1 MYVNAYGP
9 SENTVIASCWI
20 YKKGDAIPSTI
31 PIGKPLANVD
41 IFIMSGGKLCGV
53 GIPGELCIAGES
65 LTSGYLNRPELSA
78 EKFIENPFGP
88 GQLYRSGDLA
98 RLMPD
103 GQIEFLGRIDKQVK
117 VHGYRIELGE
127 IENIINSVDTVT
139 DSVVILAKQSE
150 HEVLHAYYVGSQ
162 EDENHISQHL
172 NQYLPKYMIPN
183 TLTAISEI
191 PLTGNDKVDESK
203 LPVPNV
209 HKNKFVAPRNNIE
222 REIAQIVSGVL
233 DVSSMSIDDDF
244 FEMGGTSLDAMV
256 VVSKL
261 KSNGIHITMQ
271 DVYQFKTVR
280 YIANHT
286 KTRQALPEVVLPD
299 HLPQLQS
306 LVERRYQLKPQ
317 HLAQSSLGHVLLTGA
332 TGFLGAYLIDEMQDN
347 ADQITCIVRGHD
359 INQAKNNLEN
369 NLNCYFDMAHVD
381 KLMKHI
387 DIVLADLS
395 ELDHLIIDSAIDTII
410 HAGARTDHFGDDETF
425 FDVNVRSTQALID
438 LAKDKKAKLIYIST
452 ISVGTV
458 FKAHQDDISFSEK
471 DLYKGQLFTSPYTKS
486 KFYSEIKVLEA
497 VNEGLAAQIIRL
509 GNLTSASTG
518 PLNMKNLTTN
528 RFSIVMHDLLKMP
541 FIGESISKAK
551 VEFSFIDVTAR
562 HIIKLARSNAIPII
576 YHVYAPRSITM
587 KQVID
592 NAKGSEM
599 TVVSDSEFE
608 QKLHELGMHE
618 LIGLNSNGDNQI
630 SGVTDS
636 NMTQTVMKELQGEW
650 PHLSCQWLQQWYHL
664 LFEKFDAN

>member
-1 MYVNAYGP
+1 M
-9 SENTVIASCWI
+9 
-20 YKKGDAIPSTI
+20 
-31 PIGKPLANVD
+31 
-41 IFIMSGGKLCGV
+41 
-53 GIPGELCIAGES
+53 
-65 LTSGYLNRPELSA
+65 
-78 EKFIENPFGP
+78 
-88 GQLYRSGDLA
+88 
-98 RLMPD
+98 
-103 GQIEFLGRIDKQVK
+103 
-117 VHGYRIELGE
+117 
-127 IENIINSVDTVT
+127 DTVT
-139 DSVVILAKQSE
+139 DSVVILAKQGE
-150 HEVLHAYYVGSQ
+150 REVLHAYYVGSQ

-191 PLTGNDKVDESK
+191 PLTGNDKVDESR

-359 INQAKNNLEN
+359 INQAKTNLEN

-410 HAGARTDHFGDDETF
+410 HAGARTDHFGDDEKF
-425 FDVNVRSTQALID
+425 FDVNVRSTQSLID

-458 FKAHQDDISFSEK
+458 FEAHQDDISFSEK

-576 YHVYAPRSITM
+576 YHVYAPCSITM

-650 PHLSCQWLQQWYHL
+650 PHLSYQWLQQWYHL

>member
-1 MYVNAYGP
+1 
-9 SENTVIASCWI
+9 
-20 YKKGDAIPSTI
+20 
-31 PIGKPLANVD
+31 
-41 IFIMSGGKLCGV
+41 MSGGKLCGV

-65 LTSGYLNRPELSA
+65 LTSGYLNRPELST

-127 IENIINSVDTVT
+127 IENIINSVDIVT
-139 DSVVILAKQSE
+139 DSVVILAKQGE
-150 HEVLHAYYVGSQ
+150 REVLHAYYVGSQ

-172 NQYLPKYMIPN
+172 NQYLPKYMIPK
-183 TLTAISEI
+183 TLTAINEI

-222 REIAQIVSGVL
+222 REIAQIVSEVL

-286 KTRQALPEVVLPD
+286 ETRQALPEVVLPD

-359 INQAKNNLEN
+359 INQAKTNLEN

-425 FDVNVRSTQALID
+425 LMS
-438 LAKDKKAKLIYIST
+438 
-452 ISVGTV
+452 
-458 FKAHQDDISFSEK
+458 
-471 DLYKGQLFTSPYTKS
+471 
-486 KFYSEIKVLEA
+486 
-497 VNEGLAAQIIRL
+497 
-509 GNLTSASTG
+509 
-518 PLNMKNLTTN
+518 M
-528 RFSIVMHDLLKMP
+528 
-541 FIGESISKAK
+541 
-551 VEFSFIDVTAR
+551 
-562 HIIKLARSNAIPII
+562 
-576 YHVYAPRSITM
+576 
-587 KQVID
+587 
-592 NAKGSEM
+592 
-599 TVVSDSEFE
+599 
-608 QKLHELGMHE
+608 
-618 LIGLNSNGDNQI
+618 
-630 SGVTDS
+630 
-636 NMTQTVMKELQGEW
+636 
-650 PHLSCQWLQQWYHL
+650 
-664 LFEKFDAN
+664 

>member
-1 MYVNAYGP
+1 
-9 SENTVIASCWI
+9 
-20 YKKGDAIPSTI
+20 KGDAIPSTI

-191 PLTGNDKVDESK
+191 PLTGNDKVDESR

-286 KTRQALPEVVLPD
+286 EKRQALPEVVLPD

-306 LVERRYQLKPQ
+306 LVERRYQLKSQ
-317 HLAQSSLGHVLLTGA
+317 HLTQSSLGHVLLTGA
-332 TGFLGAYLIDEMQDN
+332 TGFLGAYLIDEMQDD

-359 INQAKNNLEN
+359 INRAKNNLEN
-369 NLNCYFDMAHVD
+369 NINCYFDMAHVD

-497 VNEGLAAQIIRL
+497 VN
-509 GNLTSASTG
+509 
-518 PLNMKNLTTN
+518 
-528 RFSIVMHDLLKMP
+528 
-541 FIGESISKAK
+541 
-551 VEFSFIDVTAR
+551 
-562 HIIKLARSNAIPII
+562 
-576 YHVYAPRSITM
+576 
-587 KQVID
+587 
-592 NAKGSEM
+592 
-599 TVVSDSEFE
+599 
-608 QKLHELGMHE
+608 
-618 LIGLNSNGDNQI
+618 
-630 SGVTDS
+630 
-636 NMTQTVMKELQGEW
+636 
-650 PHLSCQWLQQWYHL
+650 
-664 LFEKFDAN
+664 

>member
-1 MYVNAYGP
+1 MITGGATSTPAFVQHISKHCDMYVNAYGP
-9 SENTVIASCWI
+9 SENTVITSCWI
-20 YKKGDAIPSTI
+20 YEKGDAIPSTI

-78 EKFIENPFGP
+78 EKFINNPFGP

-139 DSVVILAKQSE
+139 DSVVILAKQGE
-150 HEVLHAYYVGSQ
+150 REVLHAYYVGSQ

-172 NQYLPKYMIPN
+172 NQYLPKYMIPK

-191 PLTGNDKVDESK
+191 PLTGNDKVDESR

-286 KTRQALPEVVLPD
+286 EKRQALPEVVLPD

-306 LVERRYQLKPQ
+306 LVERRYQLKSQ
-317 HLAQSSLGHVLLTGA
+317 HLTQSSLGHVLLTGA
-332 TGFLGAYLIDEMQDN
+332 TGFLGAYLIDEMQDD

-359 INQAKNNLEN
+359 INQAKTNLEN
-369 NLNCYFDMAHVD
+369 NLNCYFDTAHVD

-387 DIVLADLS
+387 DIILADLS

-438 LAKDKKAKLIYIST
+438 LAKDKKR
-452 ISVGTV
+452 
-458 FKAHQDDISFSEK
+458 
-471 DLYKGQLFTSPYTKS
+471 
-486 KFYSEIKVLEA
+486 
-497 VNEGLAAQIIRL
+497 N
-509 GNLTSASTG
+509 
-518 PLNMKNLTTN
+518 
-528 RFSIVMHDLLKMP
+528 
-541 FIGESISKAK
+541 
-551 VEFSFIDVTAR
+551 
-562 HIIKLARSNAIPII
+562 
-576 YHVYAPRSITM
+576 
-587 KQVID
+587 
-592 NAKGSEM
+592 
-599 TVVSDSEFE
+599 
-608 QKLHELGMHE
+608 
-618 LIGLNSNGDNQI
+618 
-630 SGVTDS
+630 
-636 NMTQTVMKELQGEW
+636 
-650 PHLSCQWLQQWYHL
+650 
-664 LFEKFDAN
+664 

>member
-1 MYVNAYGP
+1 
-9 SENTVIASCWI
+9 
-20 YKKGDAIPSTI
+20 
-31 PIGKPLANVD
+31 
-41 IFIMSGGKLCGV
+41 MSGGKLCGV

-65 LTSGYLNRPELSA
+65 LTSGYLNRPELST

-127 IENIINSVDTVT
+127 IENIINSVDIVT
-139 DSVVILAKQSE
+139 DSVVILAKQGE
-150 HEVLHAYYVGSQ
+150 REVLHAYYVGSQ

-172 NQYLPKYMIPN
+172 NQYLPKYMIPK
-183 TLTAISEI
+183 TLTAINEI

-222 REIAQIVSGVL
+222 REIAQIVSEVL

-286 KTRQALPEVVLPD
+286 ETRQALPEVVLPD

-359 INQAKNNLEN
+359 INQAKTNLEN

-458 FKAHQDDISFSEK
+458 FEAHQDDISFSEK

-650 PHLSCQWLQQWYHL
+650 PHLSYQWLQQWYHL

>member
-1 MYVNAYGP
+1 MYHIYTSGTTGKPKAVSVKQRNILNLVCAWTKRLNLSDDEVYLQYANYVFDASATDFYCSLLNGYPLVIATSVERTNTDLLEKLISQENITIASIPLQVYNVMHHFYIPKVITGGATSTPAFVQHISKHCDMYVNAYGP
-9 SENTVIASCWI
+9 SENTVITSCWI
-20 YKKGDAIPSTI
+20 YEKGDAIPSTI

-78 EKFIENPFGP
+78 EKFINNPFGP

-139 DSVVILAKQSE
+139 DSVVILAKQGE
-150 HEVLHAYYVGSQ
+150 REVLHAYYVGSQ

-172 NQYLPKYMIPN
+172 NQYLPKYMIPK

-191 PLTGNDKVDESK
+191 PLTGNDKVDESR

-286 KTRQALPEVVLPD
+286 EKRQALPEVVLPD

-306 LVERRYQLKPQ
+306 LVERRYQLKSQ
-317 HLAQSSLGHVLLTGA
+317 HLTQSSLGHVLLTGA
-332 TGFLGAYLIDEMQDN
+332 TGFLGAYLIDEMQDD

-359 INQAKNNLEN
+359 INQAKTNLEN
-369 NLNCYFDMAHVD
+369 NLNCYFDTAHVD

-387 DIVLADLS
+387 DIILADLS

-438 LAKDKKAKLIYIST
+438 LAKDKKR
-452 ISVGTV
+452 
-458 FKAHQDDISFSEK
+458 
-471 DLYKGQLFTSPYTKS
+471 
-486 KFYSEIKVLEA
+486 
-497 VNEGLAAQIIRL
+497 N
-509 GNLTSASTG
+509 
-518 PLNMKNLTTN
+518 
-528 RFSIVMHDLLKMP
+528 
-541 FIGESISKAK
+541 
-551 VEFSFIDVTAR
+551 
-562 HIIKLARSNAIPII
+562 
-576 YHVYAPRSITM
+576 
-587 KQVID
+587 
-592 NAKGSEM
+592 
-599 TVVSDSEFE
+599 
-608 QKLHELGMHE
+608 
-618 LIGLNSNGDNQI
+618 
-630 SGVTDS
+630 
-636 NMTQTVMKELQGEW
+636 
-650 PHLSCQWLQQWYHL
+650 
-664 LFEKFDAN
+664 